1 MEHSMNILIDYLH
14 DILNQPETAS
24 LHPEDLSPDFR
35 ELGENLT
42 LLADMILQLKNDL
55 HRQTEAVEMENQVL
69 MDNIQAMDEISWSL
83 EQTNQELRSNLALV
97 NALTDYTHNMI
108 FVYSVDTGQEVH
120 KNQPAHWFQKA
131 HAQTASQLIQHLVDK
146 QPEIH
151 QQIEQQSRQ
160 CRSSQAQ
167 EETMQSSESSPKP
180 AEPSPENQGPADHH
194 QNSLTWNMALDGPD
208 GADVFYQVESFLIPW
223 FQSIAGDSRDAKKQA
238 IVHIVIDETERQR
251 RQNLIYRFAYVD
263 PLTNLNNRRY
273 AIEKMEQWLAEGTAF
288 TLSFVDVDYLKYCND
303 TFGHEE
309 GDRYLIECSEALKTV
324 GGEVC
329 RVGGDEFFVLCADIS
344 PDRQDRKLE
353 ALRQTLLADR
363 SSGHP
368 KCFSYAS
375 SLIPVHPEAP
385 LETYIRDTDTKMY
398 QYKQKYK
405 IPLSDA
411 VYKDERT
418 L

>member
-1 MEHSMNILIDYLH
+1 MEHSLNVLINYLQ
-14 DILNQPETAS
+14 DILSQPETAS
-24 LHPEDLSPDFR
+24 LCPDDLSPDFR
-35 ELGENLT
+35 ELGKNIT

-55 HRQTEAVEMENQVL
+55 RRQTEAVEMENQVL
-69 MDNIQAMDEISWSL
+69 LDNIQAMDEISWSL
-83 EQTNQELRSNLALV
+83 EQTNQELRNNLALV

-108 FVYSVDTGQEVH
+108 FVYSVNTGQEVH
-120 KNQPAHWFQKA
+120 TNQPAHWFQKA
-131 HAQTASQLIQHLVDK
+131 HAQTASQLIQHLLDK

-151 QQIEQQSRQ
+151 RQIEQQNGHR
-160 CRSSQAQ
+160 RNNQAPEQ
-167 EETMQSSESSPKP
+167 
-180 AEPSPENQGPADHH
+180 AEPQDESLPDDQGPADQHES
-194 QNSLTWNMALDGPD
+194 SLTWNMALDGPD

-223 FQSIAGDSRDAKKQA
+223 FQSTAGDSQDAKEQA

-309 GDRYLIECSEALKTV
+309 GDRYLIECSEALKSL

-329 RVGGDEFFVLCADIS
+329 RVGGDEFFVLYTDTT

-375 SLIPVHPEAP
+375 SLIPAHPEAS
-385 LETYIRDTDTKMY
+385 LETYIKDTDAKMY

-405 IPLSDA
+405 IPLSDV